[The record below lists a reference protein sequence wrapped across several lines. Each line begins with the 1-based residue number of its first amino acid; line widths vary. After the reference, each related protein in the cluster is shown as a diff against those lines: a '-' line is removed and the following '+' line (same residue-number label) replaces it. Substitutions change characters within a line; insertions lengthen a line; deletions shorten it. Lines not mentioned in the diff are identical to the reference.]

1 MTNTFGIVGI
11 GGYGGEIC
19 RDLLEEWNLL
29 PMKLVAA
36 HDPMA
41 AQFPE
46 TVEALES
53 KGVAFYPTLE
63 SMLAAP
69 MRAVW
74 LPVPIDFHR
83 VYTEKALAAGKVV
96 LCEKPAA
103 GCIQD
108 VDAMIWARDAAGT
121 AKEPAAV
128 AIGYQHLYAPSTH
141 AMKQRILAGH
151 LGALS
156 DAALYATWH
165 RTSRYYA
172 RAWAGK
178 MQRNGVWLLDS
189 PANNAFAHW
198 VHLLLFLYGPSAMTS
213 AVPVSV
219 EAELYRANPIE
230 NYDTCAFRI
239 KLDTGQTLLMY
250 LSHATN
256 VLREPLVRIEGTKA
270 SMTVDAREGTYTVVG
285 GEHPVELPLSP
296 IEHSATVE
304 GLAAF
309 IEDRTK
315 PHASLEMS
323 RMHALVIS
331 GASQCTPVYTVAP
344 PDMEIYQVE
353 SGSVH
358 HIPGITALF
367 EAAIVEKKLPHET
380 GEARWTRRA
389 GQIDLR
395 HYTQFTGAPAEH

>member
-1 MTNTFGIVGI
+1 MPKTFGIVGI

-19 RDLLEEWNLL
+19 RDVVDEWNAL

-41 AQFPE
+41 ANFPD
-46 TVEALES
+46 TVEKLSE
-53 KGVAFYPTLE
+53 KGVRFYPTLDE
-63 SMLAAP
+63 LLAAP

-74 LPVPIDFHR
+74 LPVPIDLHR
-83 VYTEKALAAGKVV
+83 CFTEKALAAGKVV

-103 GCIQD
+103 GSIQD
-108 VDAMIWARDAAGT
+108 VDAMIKARDAASG
-121 AKEPAAV
+121 AV

-141 AMKQRILAGH
+141 EIKRRILAGH
-151 LGALS
+151 IGELS
-156 DAALYATWH
+156 SATLIATWH

-172 RAWAGK
+172 RSWAGK
-178 MQRNGVWLLDS
+178 MQRDGIWMLDS

-198 VHLLLFLYGPSAMTS
+198 VHLLLFLFGPTPMTS
-213 AVPVSV
+213 ARPVSL

-230 NYDTCAFRI
+230 NYDTSAFRI
-239 KLDTGQTLLMY
+239 KLDTGQTLLMC

-256 VLREPLVRIEGTKA
+256 TLREPLVKIIGDKA
-270 SMTVDAREGTYTVVG
+270 ILTIDSRERSCSIAG
-285 GEHPVELPLSP
+285 GPHPDEFPLSS
-296 IEHSATVE
+296 IEHSATLE

-309 IEDRTK
+309 LDDPAS

-331 GASQCTPVYTVAP
+331 GASQCTPVYTLAP
-344 PDMEIYQVE
+344 PHMETYALE
-353 SGSVH
+353 SGTVH
-358 HIPGITALF
+358 HIPGITTLF
-367 EAAIVEKKLPHET
+367 ETALAQNQLPHET
-380 GEARWTRRA
+380 GLAPWTRPA

-395 HYTQFTGAPAEH
+395 NYSQFTGPPKAAS